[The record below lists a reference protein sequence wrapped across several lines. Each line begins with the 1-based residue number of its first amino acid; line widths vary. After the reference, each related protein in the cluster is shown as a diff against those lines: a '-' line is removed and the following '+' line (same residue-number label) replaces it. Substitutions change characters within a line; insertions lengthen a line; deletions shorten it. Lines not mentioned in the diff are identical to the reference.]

1 MFVSWWLIV
10 PVIAGVAILF
20 MMVSRLTNEVDKLE
34 TALEES
40 RGQLKSASQHAEA
53 CKLANLRM
61 TENLLQVKGYTQ
73 QLAGSSGPE
82 QERLLYEMHCALNLA
97 TNNVIHH
104 PDFIEHPSASG
115 ATRPQ
120 QPGETLP
127 LMFR

>member
-1 MFVSWWLIV
+1 M
-10 PVIAGVAILF
+10 
-20 MMVSRLTNEVDKLE
+20 T
-34 TALEES
+34 
-40 RGQLKSASQHAEA
+40 AEA
-53 CKLANLRM
+53 VLALPQKEQAAVVIGQDL
-61 TENLLQVKGYTQ
+61 TIALAGPAIAWTGKPAVVVACTDDTATSKP